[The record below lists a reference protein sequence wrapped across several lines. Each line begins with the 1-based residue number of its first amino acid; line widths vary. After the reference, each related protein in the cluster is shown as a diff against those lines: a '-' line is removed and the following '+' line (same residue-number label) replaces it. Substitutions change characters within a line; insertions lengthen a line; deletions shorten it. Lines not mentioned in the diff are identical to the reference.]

1 MSSFVLMGME
11 SAGKSTLF
19 NLLTASSASDERNF
33 RGSTVVCREGR
44 IADIDAGLVDT
55 PGIRVRSDSE
65 TTRLALGALDRRD
78 GIVMILRATH
88 AREEWEALSGLLPAR
103 PGRLLVLL
111 TFADKVKAGLKEA
124 IDKIAAA
131 SGAAVLAVNAREADG
146 GVRGEILS
154 LLGQPA
160 PPPRASAGWQAIP
173 VVNIVADAPPLTL
186 FERRYLGRP
195 AAVACL
201 FLLFAIPV
209 WAAWLLSNLL
219 QPVADALIIGPLAAL
234 TAHLPPLLQS
244 LLTGSYGLFSLGI
257 YSFIWAFPVV
267 VLVGLSIAATEESG
281 LKERITAALDPW
293 LRRVG
298 LSGQDLIPVLS
309 GFGCNVVAVFQ
320 SRSCS
325 RCSRRACVSMISF
338 GSACSYQTGATLS
351 LFNSAHQP
359 WLFAPWL
366 LLLFITG
373 ALHTRLWNRALS
385 AGESVRV
392 AELTWL
398 QWPRWRSVSWLL
410 RNTLRQFL
418 LQAMPL
424 FLLIC
429 LVAGVFDYAGATRW
443 LSEAAAPLLGAFH
456 LPPDLMPGIIFSLLR
471 KDGMMVLNQDGG
483 QALQALS
490 TLQLLLLVWI
500 ASTLMACLVTV
511 YTIAREI
518 GWRFALSLVA
528 RQALSSLSAALIVAF
543 IFHHGAGI

>member
-19 NLLTASSASDERNF
+19 NLLTASGASDERNF

-44 IADIDAGLVDT
+44 IADINAGLVDT

-65 TTRLALGALDRRD
+65 TTRLALAALDGRD

-88 AREEWEALSGLLPAR
+88 AGEEWEALRDLLPAR

-111 TFADKVKAGLKEA
+111 TFADKVKAGLEAA
-124 IDKIAAA
+124 IDRIAAA

-160 PPPRASAGWQAIP
+160 SPPRARQAIP
-173 VVNIVADAPPLTL
+173 VVNIVAEAPPLTL
-186 FERRYLGRP
+186 FERPYLGRP

-209 WAAWLLSNLL
+209 WLAWLLSDLL

-234 TAHLPPLLQS
+234 TARFPPLLQS

-267 VLVGLSIAATEESG
+267 LLVGVSIAATEESG
-281 LKERITAALDPW
+281 LKARITAALDPW

-298 LSGQDLIPVLS
+298 LSGQDLIPALS
-309 GFGCNVVAVFQ
+309 GFGCNAVAVFQ
-320 SRSCS
+320 SRACS
-325 RCSRRACVSMISF
+325 RCSRKACVSLISF

-373 ALHTRLWNRALS
+373 ALHTRLWHRALS
-385 AGESVRV
+385 ADESARV

-398 QWPRWRSVSWLL
+398 QRPRWRSVGRLL

-429 LVAGVFDYAGATRW
+429 LVAGALDYAGATSW
-443 LSEAAAPLLGAFH
+443 LSGAAAPLLAAVH

-483 QALQALS
+483 RALQALS

-500 ASTLMACLVTV
+500 ASTLMACLVTM
-511 YTIAREI
+511 YTVAREI

-528 RQALSSLSAALIVAF
+528 RQALSSLSAALAVAF
-543 IFHHGAGI
+543 LFHHGAGL

>member
-19 NLLTASSASDERNF
+19 NLLTASGASDERNF

-44 IADIDAGLVDT
+44 IADINAGLVDT

-65 TTRLALGALDRRD
+65 TTRLALDALDGRD

-88 AREEWEALSGLLPAR
+88 AGEEWEALRDLLPAR

-111 TFADKVKAGLKEA
+111 TFADKVKAGLEAA
-124 IDKIAAA
+124 IDRIAAA

-160 PPPRASAGWQAIP
+160 SPPRAPQAIP
-173 VVNIVADAPPLTL
+173 VVNIVAEAPPLTL
-186 FERRYLGRP
+186 FERPYLGRP

-209 WAAWLLSNLL
+209 WLAWLLSDLL
-219 QPVADALIIGPLAAL
+219 QPVADALIIGPLAVL
-234 TAHLPPLLQS
+234 TAHFPPLLQN

-267 VLVGLSIAATEESG
+267 LLVGVSIAATEESG
-281 LKERITAALDPW
+281 LKARITAALDPW

-298 LSGQDLIPVLS
+298 LSGQDLIPALS
-309 GFGCNVVAVFQ
+309 GLGCNAVAVFQ
-320 SRSCS
+320 SRACS
-325 RCSRRACVSMISF
+325 RCSRKACVSMISF

-366 LLLFITG
+366 LLLFITV
-373 ALHTRLWNRALS
+373 ALHTRLWHRALS
-385 AGESVRV
+385 ADESARV

-398 QWPRWRSVSWLL
+398 QRPRWRSVGRLL

-418 LQAMPL
+418 RQAMPL

-429 LVAGVFDYAGATRW
+429 LVAGALDYAGATRW
-443 LSEAAAPLLGAFH
+443 LSGAAAPLLGAVH

-471 KDGMMVLNQDGG
+471 KDGMMVLNQYGG
-483 QALQALS
+483 RALQALS

-511 YTIAREI
+511 YTVAREI

-528 RQALSSLSAALIVAF
+528 RQALSSLSAALAVTLL
-543 IFHHGAGI
+543 FHHGAGL

>member
-19 NLLTASSASDERNF
+19 NLLTASGASDERNF

-65 TTRLALGALDRRD
+65 TTRLALAALDGRD

-88 AREEWEALSGLLPAR
+88 AGEEWEALRDLLPAR

-111 TFADKVKAGLKEA
+111 TFADKVKAGLEAA
-124 IDKIAAA
+124 IDRIAAA

-160 PPPRASAGWQAIP
+160 SPPRAPQAIP
-173 VVNIVADAPPLTL
+173 VVNIVAEAPPLTL
-186 FERRYLGRP
+186 FERPYLGRP

-209 WAAWLLSNLL
+209 WLAWLLSDLL
-219 QPVADALIIGPLAAL
+219 QPVADALIIGPLAEL
-234 TAHLPPLLQS
+234 TAHFPPLLQN

-267 VLVGLSIAATEESG
+267 LLVGVSIAATEESG
-281 LKERITAALDPW
+281 LKARITAALDPW

-298 LSGQDLIPVLS
+298 LSGQDLIPALS
-309 GFGCNVVAVFQ
+309 GFGCNAVAVFQ
-320 SRSCS
+320 SRACS
-325 RCSRRACVSMISF
+325 RCSRKACVSLISF

-373 ALHTRLWNRALS
+373 ALHTRLWHRALS
-385 AGESVRV
+385 ADESARV

-398 QWPRWRSVSWLL
+398 QRPRWRSVGRLL

-418 LQAMPL
+418 RQAMPL

-429 LVAGVFDYAGATRW
+429 LVAGALDYAGATRW
-443 LSEAAAPLLGAFH
+443 LSGAAAPLLGAVH

-483 QALQALS
+483 RALQTLS

-511 YTIAREI
+511 YTVAREI

-528 RQALSSLSAALIVAF
+528 RQALSSLSAALAVAF
-543 IFHHGAGI
+543 LFHHGAGL

>member
-19 NLLTASSASDERNF
+19 NLLTASGASDERNF

-65 TTRLALGALDRRD
+65 TTRLALDALDGRD

-88 AREEWEALSGLLPAR
+88 AGEEWEALRDLLPAR

-111 TFADKVKAGLKEA
+111 TFADKVKAGLEAA
-124 IDKIAAA
+124 IDRIAAA

-160 PPPRASAGWQAIP
+160 SPPRAPQAIP

-186 FERRYLGRP
+186 FERPYLGRP

-209 WAAWLLSNLL
+209 WLAWLLSDLL
-219 QPVADALIIGPLAAL
+219 QPVADALIIGPLAEL
-234 TAHLPPLLQS
+234 TAHFPPLLQN

-267 VLVGLSIAATEESG
+267 LLVGVSIAATEESG
-281 LKERITAALDPW
+281 LKARITAALDPW

-298 LSGQDLIPVLS
+298 LSGQDLIPALS
-309 GFGCNVVAVFQ
+309 GFGCNAVAVFQ
-320 SRSCS
+320 SRACS
-325 RCSRRACVSMISF
+325 RCSRKACVSLISF

-373 ALHTRLWNRALS
+373 ALHTRLWHRALS
-385 AGESVRV
+385 ADESARV

-398 QWPRWRSVSWLL
+398 QRPRWRSVGRLL

-418 LQAMPL
+418 RQAMPL

-429 LVAGVFDYAGATRW
+429 LVAGALDYAGATRW
-443 LSEAAAPLLGAFH
+443 LSGAAAPLLGAVH

-483 QALQALS
+483 RALQTLS

-511 YTIAREI
+511 YTVAREI

-528 RQALSSLSAALIVAF
+528 RQALSSLSAALAVAF
-543 IFHHGAGI
+543 LFHHGAGL

>member
-19 NLLTASSASDERNF
+19 NLLTASGASDERNF

-44 IADIDAGLVDT
+44 IADINAGLVDT

-65 TTRLALGALDRRD
+65 TTRLALAALDGRD

-88 AREEWEALSGLLPAR
+88 AGEEWEALRDLLPAR

-111 TFADKVKAGLKEA
+111 TFADKVKAGLEAA
-124 IDKIAAA
+124 IDRIAAA

-160 PPPRASAGWQAIP
+160 SPLRARQAIP
-173 VVNIVADAPPLTL
+173 VVNIVAEAPPLTL
-186 FERRYLGRP
+186 FERPYLGRP

-209 WAAWLLSNLL
+209 WLAWLLSDLL

-234 TAHLPPLLQS
+234 TARLPPLLQS

-267 VLVGLSIAATEESG
+267 LLVGVSIAATEESG
-281 LKERITAALDPW
+281 LKARITAALDPW

-298 LSGQDLIPVLS
+298 LSGQDLIPALS
-309 GFGCNVVAVFQ
+309 GFGCNAVAVFQ
-320 SRSCS
+320 SRACS
-325 RCSRRACVSMISF
+325 RCSRKACVSLISF

-373 ALHTRLWNRALS
+373 ALHTRLWHRALS
-385 AGESVRV
+385 ADESARV

-398 QWPRWRSVSWLL
+398 QRPRWRSVGRLL

-418 LQAMPL
+418 RQAMPL

-429 LVAGVFDYAGATRW
+429 LVAGALDYAGATRW
-443 LSEAAAPLLGAFH
+443 LSGAAAPLLTAVH

-483 QALQALS
+483 RALQALS

-511 YTIAREI
+511 YTVAREI

-528 RQALSSLSAALIVAF
+528 RQALSSLSAALAVAF
-543 IFHHGAGI
+543 LFHHGAGL

>member
-19 NLLTASSASDERNF
+19 NLLTASGASDERNF

-65 TTRLALGALDRRD
+65 TTRLALAALDGRD

-88 AREEWEALSGLLPAR
+88 AGEEWEALRDLLPAR

-111 TFADKVKAGLKEA
+111 TFADKVKAGLESA
-124 IDKIAAA
+124 IDRIAAA

-160 PPPRASAGWQAIP
+160 SPPRAPQAIP
-173 VVNIVADAPPLTL
+173 VVNIVAEAPPLTL
-186 FERRYLGRP
+186 FERPYLGRP

-209 WAAWLLSNLL
+209 WLAWLLSDLL

-234 TAHLPPLLQS
+234 TAHFPPLLQN

-267 VLVGLSIAATEESG
+267 LLVGVSIAATEESG
-281 LKERITAALDPW
+281 LKARITAALDPW

-298 LSGQDLIPVLS
+298 LSGQDLIPALS
-309 GFGCNVVAVFQ
+309 GFGCNAVAVFQ
-320 SRSCS
+320 SRACS
-325 RCSRRACVSMISF
+325 RCSRKACVSMISF

-373 ALHTRLWNRALS
+373 ALHTRLWHRALS
-385 AGESVRV
+385 ADESARV

-398 QWPRWRSVSWLL
+398 QRPRWRSVGRLL

-418 LQAMPL
+418 RQAMPL

-429 LVAGVFDYAGATRW
+429 LVAGALDYAGATRW
-443 LSEAAAPLLGAFH
+443 LSGAAAPLLGAVH

-483 QALQALS
+483 RALQALS

-511 YTIAREI
+511 YTVAREI

-528 RQALSSLSAALIVAF
+528 RQALSSLSAALAVTLL
-543 IFHHGAGI
+543 FHHGAGL

>member
-44 IADIDAGLVDT
+44 IADIDTGLVDT

-65 TTRLALGALDRRD
+65 TTRLALDALDRRD

-131 SGAAVLAVNAREADG
+131 SGAAVLAVNAREADD

-160 PPPRASAGWQAIP
+160 PPRASGSWQAIP

-186 FERRYLGRP
+186 FERPYFGRP

-209 WAAWLLSNLL
+209 WAAWLLSDLL
-219 QPVADALIIGPLAAL
+219 QPVADALIIRPLAAL
-234 TAHLPPLLQS
+234 TAPFPPLLQS

-267 VLVGLSIAATEESG
+267 VLVGISIAATEESG
-281 LKERITAALDPW
+281 LKARITAALDPW

-325 RCSRRACVSMISF
+325 RCSRKACVSMISF

-429 LVAGVFDYAGATRW
+429 LVAGAFDYAGATRW
-443 LSEAAAPLLGAFH
+443 LSEGAAPLLGAFH

-483 QALQALS
+483 RALQALS
-490 TLQLLLLVWI
+490 DLQLLLLVWI

-528 RQALSSLSAALIVAF
+528 RQALSSLSAALVVASL
-543 IFHHGAGI
+543 FHYGAGL

>member
-19 NLLTASSASDERNF
+19 NLLTASGASDERNF

-65 TTRLALGALDRRD
+65 TTRLALDALDGRD

-88 AREEWEALSGLLPAR
+88 AGEEWEALRDLLPAR

-111 TFADKVKAGLKEA
+111 TFADKVKAGLEAA
-124 IDKIAAA
+124 IDRIAAA

-160 PPPRASAGWQAIP
+160 SPPRAPQAIP
-173 VVNIVADAPPLTL
+173 VVNIVAEAPPLTL
-186 FERRYLGRP
+186 FERPYLGRP

-209 WAAWLLSNLL
+209 WLAWLLSDLL
-219 QPVADALIIGPLAAL
+219 QPVADALIIGPLAEL
-234 TAHLPPLLQS
+234 TAHFPPLLQN

-267 VLVGLSIAATEESG
+267 LLVGVSIAATEESG
-281 LKERITAALDPW
+281 LKARITAALDPW

-298 LSGQDLIPVLS
+298 LSGQDLIPALS
-309 GFGCNVVAVFQ
+309 GFGCNAVAVFQ
-320 SRSCS
+320 SRACS
-325 RCSRRACVSMISF
+325 RCSRKACVSLISF

-373 ALHTRLWNRALS
+373 ALHTRLWHRALS
-385 AGESVRV
+385 ADESARV

-398 QWPRWRSVSWLL
+398 QRPRWRSVGRLL

-418 LQAMPL
+418 RQAMPL

-429 LVAGVFDYAGATRW
+429 LVAGALDYAGATRW
-443 LSEAAAPLLGAFH
+443 LSGAAAPLLGAVH

-483 QALQALS
+483 RALQTLS

-511 YTIAREI
+511 YTVAREI

-528 RQALSSLSAALIVAF
+528 RQALSSLSAALAVAF
-543 IFHHGAGI
+543 LFHHGAGL